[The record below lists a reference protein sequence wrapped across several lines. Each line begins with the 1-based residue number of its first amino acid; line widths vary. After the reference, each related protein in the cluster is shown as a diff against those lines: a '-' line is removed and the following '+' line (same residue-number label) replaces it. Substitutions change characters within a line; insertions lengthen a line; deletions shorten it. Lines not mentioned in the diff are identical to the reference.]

1 MSPLNSTMKVSAVLA
16 AITLFA
22 GVSMASPKGIDTSV
36 DVDEGVAGGLE
47 SRGTCCTCPDGRKGC
62 GGFCYSNCPQCIWK
76 SC

>member
-1 MSPLNSTMKVSAVLA
+1 
-16 AITLFA
+16 
-22 GVSMASPKGIDTSV
+22 MASPKGIDTSV